1 MPLAISSIPDI
12 MSDDYIYELK
22 FCEKVQ
28 LQHVA
33 QVLMYAIQS
42 GAPKSV
48 INSSTTSNRYISRI
62 PLILN
67 IRTGD
72 VTEVI
77 ATPRLISKLVSLMM
91 DDVHPAGIIAF
102 DFETTGINP
111 ESDAITEY
119 SFYHTQLRTTVAH
132 SLVNPQR
139 PVPLEV

>member
-1 MPLAISSIPDI
+1 MPLAISSVPDI

-22 FCEKVQ
+22 FCEKIQ

-42 GAPKSV
+42 GAPKSS
-48 INSSTTSNRYISRI
+48 NYLQRDSNRYISRI

-77 ATPRLISKLVSLMM
+77 ATPRLISKLVSLLM
-91 DDVHPAGIIAF
+91 DDTHPAGIITF

-111 ESDAITEY
+111 DSDAITEY
-119 SFYHTQLRTTVAH
+119 SFYHT
-132 SLVNPQR
+132 
-139 PVPLEV
+139 